1 MKTYNSLSE
10 VQSDLFSNKVSCVE
24 LTQSYIN
31 RINDHK
37 HLNAFLEVFE
47 KSALAKAILVDEKV
61 KNKTAGKLAGMVIAL
76 KDNICYKGHKVSA
89 SSKIIEGF
97 ESLFSAT
104 VVERLLNEDA
114 IIIGRCN
121 CDEFAM
127 GSSNENSAFGK
138 VLNPHDIK
146 RVPGGS
152 SGGSAVAVAADLCLA
167 ALGTD
172 TGGSIRQ
179 PASFCG
185 VVGLK
190 PTYGRVSRHGAIAY
204 ASSFDQIGPLTKNIE
219 DAALIMEV
227 MSGSDDHDSTVSS
240 KPVPAYSKELNSNA
254 PKFRIAYLKDC
265 LESSGLDAEIKVRI
279 NDLIKKLKDAGHVVE
294 AVDFPYLDYLV
305 PTYYVLTT
313 AEASSNLARYT
324 GITYGYRSSN
334 IADASTKLAT
344 STSAASSL
352 NSADGTSTAEVET
365 ATTGLDSVYKK
376 SRSEGFGEEVK
387 RRIMLGTFVLSSGYY
402 DAYYSKAQR
411 VRRVLKNKT
420 NEILNNYDFILL
432 PTTPGT
438 AFEFGNKSAD
448 PIAMYLEDIF
458 TVQANITGL
467 PAISLPVGKHS
478 NGLPFG
484 IQLMA
489 KSFAESDLLCFSKQL
504 MGI

>member
-1 MKTYNSLSE
+1 VKTYNSLSE
-10 VQSDLFSNKVSCVE
+10 IQSDLFGNKISCVE

-31 RINDHK
+31 RINANK
-37 HLNAFLEVFE
+37 HLNSFLEIFE
-47 KSALAKAILVDEKV
+47 KSALEKAVSVDK
-61 KNKTAGKLAGMVIAL
+61 KIQDKTAGRLAGMVIAL
-76 KDNICYKGHKVSA
+76 KDNICYKGHQLSA
-89 SSKIIEGF
+89 ASKILEGF

-104 VVERLLNEDA
+104 VVERLLAEDA

-127 GSSNENSAFGK
+127 GSSNENSAFGN

-190 PTYGRVSRHGAIAY
+190 PTYGRVSRYGAIAY

-227 MSGSDDHDSTVSS
+227 ISGKDEYDSTASS
-240 KPVPAYSKELNSNA
+240 KPVSSYSLELAENT
-254 PKFRIAYLKDC
+254 KKYKIAYIKEC
-265 LESSGLDAEIKVRI
+265 IESEGLNPEIKTRI
-279 NDLIKKLKDAGHVVE
+279 QSIIANLKALGHTVE

-313 AEASSNLARYT
+313 AEASSNLARYA

-334 IADASTKLAT
+334 LGNGSASL
-344 STSAASSL
+344 
-352 NSADGTSTAEVET
+352 D
-365 ATTGLDSVYKK
+365 TGLDVVYKK
-376 SRSEGFGEEVK
+376 SRSEGFGAEVK

-411 VRRVLKNKT
+411 VRRLLKNKT
-420 NEILNNYDFILL
+420 NEILNTYDFILL

-438 AFEFGNKSAD
+438 AFEFGHKSDD

-467 PAISLPVGKHS
+467 PAISLPMGKHS

-484 IQLMA
+484 VQLIA
-489 KSFAESDLLCFSKQL
+489 KDFAEGALLSFSKQL
-504 MGI
+504 MEIA